1 SSKVVKKEM
10 KMKTNKSFD
19 DIIDIFERNHVDELN
34 INEEMLNDLVKK
46 EEKRKKSSKYIII
59 LRFLALVGFSFFF
72 ILIAKNT
79 LEAILI
85 VSVLLVVALISAMEI
100 RFQEKLKKQ
109 DIGNTLDDYLNQRR
123 LMLKEWIRQLRI
135 SRYLFYPILL
145 GIVINNIVF
154 MLNEEHLGFRV
165 AGIIYILVLMVLVT
179 KNIEGSIKDYKRKL
193 KALK

>member
-1 SSKVVKKEM
+1 
-10 KMKTNKSFD
+10 MKTNKSFD

>member
-1 SSKVVKKEM
+1 
-10 KMKTNKSFD
+10 
-19 DIIDIFERNHVDELN
+19 
-34 INEEMLNDLVKK
+34 
-46 EEKRKKSSKYIII
+46 
-59 LRFLALVGFSFFF
+59 
-72 ILIAKNT
+72 
-79 LEAILI
+79 
-85 VSVLLVVALISAMEI
+85 MEI

-123 LMLKEWIRQLRI
+123 LMLNEWIRQLRI

-145 GIVINNIVF
+145 GIVINNIVYMF
-154 MLNEEHLGFRV
+154 NEDHLGFRV